1 MLKLSNNWFLEDPL
15 DIEHKQYILLS
26 YLNNIRKEFKD
37 NKLYPFLA
45 ELVYHCNSLLN
56 IKYSKQQISK
66 DFKKILWDLILLK
79 WR

>member
-45 ELVYHCNSLLN
+45 ELVYHYDILP
-56 IKYSKQQISK
+56 QTK
-66 DFKKILWDLILLK
+66 DLWVS
-79 WR
+79 RNGMVY